1 MIPRAVDRLFQFV
14 EANRDTLFVIRCS
27 FVELHMDHFNDLL
40 DPARHPSQRA
50 KLLPPVRTQAALELH
65 EDGRTGRVYLT
76 GSPSLDTT
84 ITSRSQALRLIE
96 QGARLRTVAGT
107 QMNHISSRSHAILT
121 FYIESRLSDDSSAPV
136 TMAKLH
142 LVDLAGSER
151 LARSHA
157 EGTTKKETQHINS
170 SLSALGTKSIYLS
183 I

>member
-1 MIPRAVDRLFQFV
+1 MDRLFQLV
-14 EANRDTLFVIRCS
+14 EERKEMLFVVRCS

-40 DPARHPSQRA
+40 DASSHPSTRSRQ
-50 KLLPPVRTQAALELH
+50 LPSSRTPAPLELH

-84 ITSRSQALRLIE
+84 VTSKHQALRLIE
-96 QGARLRTVAGT
+96 QGARLRTVAST

-121 FYIESRLSDDSSAPV
+121 FYIESRLSSDPNAPV

-151 LARSHA
+151 LARSQA
-157 EGTTKKETQHINS
+157 EGSTKKETQNINS
-170 SLSALGTKSIYLS
+170 SLSALGMFRV
-183 I
+183 